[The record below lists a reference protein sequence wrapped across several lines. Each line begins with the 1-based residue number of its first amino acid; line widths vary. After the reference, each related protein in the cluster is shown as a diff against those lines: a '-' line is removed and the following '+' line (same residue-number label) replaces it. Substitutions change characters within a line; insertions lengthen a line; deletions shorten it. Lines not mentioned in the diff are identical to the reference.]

1 MDEIRILHINSYYYD
16 GKFYKHLY
24 DSQVNMGLQIAVY
37 VPTYKLSDNT
47 YDYGNYT
54 TLSQCFN
61 KRDRFFFHYKGE
73 KILKNI
79 HGRYDVKQFDIIH
92 AHSLFAN
99 GYIAYRLYKKYNI
112 PYVVAVRN
120 TDYNVF
126 FKKMIHLRHLGRK
139 ILNNASQ
146 IVFISPSNKKL
157 LIDNFISK
165 SDKQS
170 IEKKS
175 VILPNGIENFWFTNT
190 SSKQEPMRDNIIKII
205 QVGDIDK
212 NKNVLKTLAAVNHL
226 NSNGHDTKLTV
237 IGKIR
242 SKRIFEKIRLNP
254 YLNYLGYLPKEAL
267 LTHLRNN
274 DIFILPSYKE
284 TFGLV
289 YVEAMTQ
296 GLPVIYTKGQGFD
309 GQIPDF
315 MAGLSVNPYSMLD
328 IAQAI
333 LSISIQYEKY
343 SNFPPNSLHKFS
355 WVNIAN
361 QYLLFYNEIYNL
373 MNKANN

>member
-1 MDEIRILHINSYYYD
+1 
-16 GKFYKHLY
+16 
-24 DSQVNMGLQIAVY
+24 
-37 VPTYKLSDNT
+37 
-47 YDYGNYT
+47 
-54 TLSQCFN
+54 
-61 KRDRFFFHYKGE
+61 
-73 KILKNI
+73 
-79 HGRYDVKQFDIIH
+79 
-92 AHSLFAN
+92 
-99 GYIAYRLYKKYNI
+99 
-112 PYVVAVRN
+112 
-120 TDYNVF
+120 
-126 FKKMIHLRHLGRK
+126 MIHLRHLGRK